1 MNRHLLVLISLF
13 GMGTLWAQQARI
25 PVDAYTPGNGIRHA
39 GKNGYETFIQGYM
52 QPYFETKSYTLGE
65 DDITLSR
72 FRMRRLRLRFQGE
85 SEKHKLGYRIQY
97 DLSGNGEIDVV
108 SNQYLLDAFVFYK
121 PTKRT
126 TIEIGKRATPADN
139 RELWMLSQ
147 TTQFPE
153 RSRLTSAY
161 AAIREVGIFANGRYR
176 LNNGQYVRPYIT
188 LTTGDGDNLRA
199 RNYGGAKIGGRLDYL
214 PFGLFTYFGQFRQ
227 VDMVREATPK
237 LVVGVAGSYNKGM
250 SSRRGRAS
258 GSILYLD
265 SDLNPALPDYWKIGA
280 DFMFKYRGFS
290 MIGEYVFADG
300 SVPDDI
306 VYRQRN
312 DGSLATTFLVNGLQD
327 PTNYVLGRMM
337 LGRGVN
343 LQAGYITR
351 SGVSIDGRYT
361 SLQPAEYSFLNNG
374 TFYNRPIY
382 LTASLGKYFERNY
395 SYSIRAALTMV
406 ELAPGANDSNGNSI
420 EGREML
426 FRLITTY
433 AF

>member
-1 MNRHLLVLISLF
+1 
-13 GMGTLWAQQARI
+13 
-25 PVDAYTPGNGIRHA
+25 
-39 GKNGYETFIQGYM
+39 
-52 QPYFETKSYTLGE
+52 
-65 DDITLSR
+65 
-72 FRMRRLRLRFQGE
+72 
-85 SEKHKLGYRIQY
+85 
-97 DLSGNGEIDVV
+97 
-108 SNQYLLDAFVFYK
+108 
-121 PTKRT
+121 
-126 TIEIGKRATPADN
+126 
-139 RELWMLSQ
+139 
-147 TTQFPE
+147 
-153 RSRLTSAY
+153 
-161 AAIREVGIFANGRYR
+161 
-176 LNNGQYVRPYIT
+176 
-188 LTTGDGDNLRA
+188 
-199 RNYGGAKIGGRLDYL
+199 
-214 PFGLFTYFGQFRQ
+214 
-227 VDMVREATPK
+227 
-237 LVVGVAGSYNKGM
+237 
-250 SSRRGRAS
+250 
-258 GSILYLD
+258 
-265 SDLNPALPDYWKIGA
+265 
-280 DFMFKYRGFS
+280 

-337 LGRGVN
+337 LGSGVN

-361 SLQPAEYSFLNNG
+361 SLQPAEYSFLYNG
-374 TFYNRPIY
+374 TFYNRPTY